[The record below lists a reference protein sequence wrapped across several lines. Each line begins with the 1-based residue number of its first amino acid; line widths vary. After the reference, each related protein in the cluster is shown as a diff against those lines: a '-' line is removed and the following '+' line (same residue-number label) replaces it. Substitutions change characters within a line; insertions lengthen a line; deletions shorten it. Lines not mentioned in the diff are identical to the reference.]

1 MTQKEL
7 SSSIVLPNI
16 KESRETK
23 GILRFTLEKANVS
36 IANALRRTILSD
48 IEVVVL
54 NPKQKNVEI
63 IKNTTRF
70 NNEIIKQ
77 RIGCIPVHIKDLDAI
92 ENLIVE
98 LKTENNLDSLVYIT
112 TKNFKIKNKLTNTY
126 LTEQAVKKIFPPNK
140 ITDCYILI
148 ARLKPK
154 ISDIIPGEVLH
165 LTATLDI
172 ATSSDDSMFN
182 AVSTVSY
189 GNTPDKV
196 EQDDKW
202 QTIATALQ
210 KNKVSKSQITYKRQD
225 WYTLQ
230 AKRFYIDDSFDF
242 QVESVGV
249 YSNLEIIQKACNIL
263 IKKLK
268 RISDMCDTEDLDL
281 DKESTAIENGVE
293 IMLKGEDYTIGKIIE
308 YILHYDYYLHDKQ
321 LSFVGFV
328 KKHPH
333 DTFSIIRLA
342 FINEDNFTDANI
354 YAMIK
359 FACLTSIN
367 IFNNIKESFI

>member
-1 MTQKEL
+1 MAQKYS

-16 KESRETK
+16 KESQEIK
-23 GILRFTLEKANVS
+23 GILNFTLEQANVS
-36 IANALRRTILSD
+36 IANAIRRTILSD
-48 IEVVVL
+48 IKMVVL
-54 NPKQKNVEI
+54 NPKNIQI

-77 RIGCIPVHIKDLDAI
+77 RIGCIPVHIKVFEGI
-92 ENLIVE
+92 ENLIIE
-98 LKTENNLDSLVYIT
+98 LNAENKHDSLVYIT
-112 TKNFKIKNKLTNTY
+112 TKNFKIKNKLTDTY
-126 LTEQAVKKIFPPNK
+126 LTEQAIKKIFPPNK
-140 ITDCYILI
+140 ITDSYILI
-148 ARLKPK
+148 ARLRPK

-165 LTATLDI
+165 LTSTLDI
-172 ATSSDDSMFN
+172 STAADDGMFN
-182 AVSTVSY
+182 AVSTIGY
-189 GNTPDKV
+189 ENTPDKV

-202 QTIATALQ
+202 QTIASELQ
-210 KNKVSKSQITYKRQD
+210 KNKVSKSQVTYKRQD

-249 YSNLEIIQKACNIL
+249 YSNLEIMQKACNIL
-263 IKKLK
+263 INKLK
-268 RISDMCDTEDLDL
+268 KISEMCDAENLDL
-281 DKESTAIENGVE
+281 DKESTAIENCVE
-293 IMLKGEDYTIGKIIE
+293 VILKGEDYTIGKVIE

-321 LSFVGFV
+321 LSFVGFI

-342 FINEDNFTDANI
+342 FINEEHFTDTNI

-359 FACLTSIN
+359 FACLTGIN
-367 IFNNIKESFI
+367 IFNNIKEAFI